1 MGLARLAGSVM
12 GSVPPHSCLLSCEV
26 GAVAEREALGNPV
39 VTCHPSTMELTF
51 YCFLWARPGM
61 EQALIAYEDAVL
73 TLVDEHDGRVVHR
86 ARTDGADGR
95 PLEIQL
101 FEWASQEA
109 MDSYMSD
116 PRRTARSAD
125 REEAIA
131 RTEFVPVR
139 PI

>member
-1 MGLARLAGSVM
+1 
-12 GSVPPHSCLLSCEV
+12 
-26 GAVAEREALGNPV
+26 
-39 VTCHPSTMELTF
+39 
-51 YCFLWARPGM
+51 
-61 EQALIAYEDAVL
+61 VL

-86 ARTDGADGR
+86 ARTNGADGR

-109 MDSYMSD
+109 IDSYMSD

-139 PI
+139 AI

>member
-1 MGLARLAGSVM
+1 MKQA
-12 GSVPPHSCLLSCEV
+12 
-26 GAVAEREALGNPV
+26 
-39 VTCHPSTMELTF
+39 F
-51 YCFLWARPGM
+51 YVFLWPHPGM

-73 TLVDEHDGRVVHR
+73 ALVNEHDGKVVHR

-116 PRRTARSAD
+116 PRRTALSAD
-125 REEAIA
+125 REQAIA
-131 RTEFVPVR
+131 RTEIVPVQLS
-139 PI
+139 